1 MARSSSDRV
10 SSTKFFFFSSLSRGR
25 KSKLLWRFSRD
36 SALIFFSWI
45 VREGNQFREKL
56 NHHNHLS
63 VYYAQHAIDA

>member
-10 SSTKFFFFSSLSRGR
+10 SFKKVSVSFYLEPQNRIR
-25 KSKLLWRFSRD
+25 LALLTRPRP
-36 SALIFFSWI
+36 IFSWI
-45 VREGNQFREKL
+45 VREGNQFSKKL